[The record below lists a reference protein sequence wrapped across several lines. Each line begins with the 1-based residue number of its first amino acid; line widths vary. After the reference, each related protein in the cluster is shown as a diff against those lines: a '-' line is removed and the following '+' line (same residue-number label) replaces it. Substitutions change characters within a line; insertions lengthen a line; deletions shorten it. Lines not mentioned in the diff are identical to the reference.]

1 MATQELNKL
10 EKDSHLPPSITPSNT
25 KFSELVMKESGENIN
40 LCYQCQKCSAG
51 CPISFAMDILPHH
64 IIRMVQLGLEEKVL
78 QSKTI
83 WLCSA
88 CETCGTRCP
97 NDIDIAKVNDTLKQ
111 KAEKSGLSL
120 GEKNAPLFHSAFVS
134 SIKKRGRVYEL
145 GMIQEYT
152 LKCGDFAEKFK
163 AGDFLRDAKLGLKMF
178 IRRKLKLYPQKI
190 KGVNEVKKLFKQT

>member
-1 MATQELNKL
+1 MFTQKSSLSEAKKLNEPSSLAEL
-10 EKDSHLPPSITPSNT
+10 ITQ
-25 KFSELVMKESGENIN
+25 ESGEQIN

-51 CPISFAMDILPHH
+51 CPISFAMDILPHQ
-64 IIRMVQLGLEEKVL
+64 IIRMVQFGQEEKVL
-78 QSKTI
+78 KSKTI

-97 NDIDIAKVNDTLKQ
+97 NDIDLAKVNDALKQ
-111 KAEKSGLSL
+111 RAEKSGLPL

-152 LKCGDFAEKFK
+152 LKCGDFIEKFK
-163 AGDFLRDAKLGLKMF
+163 SGDMLRDAKLGWEMF
-178 IRRKLKLYPQKI
+178 KRRKLKLYPQKI
-190 KGVNEVKKLFKQT
+190 KGVKEIKKFFKQKQKEK